1 MSKWF
6 GADWGAPACDPE
18 EHVSTP
24 VGELCC
30 YCDVVIESADQGFIF
45 PLVTQMKGDPSKPLA
60 DFTISKIVYHL
71 DCFLKT
77 VLPCPGCPNC
87 KPERYS

>member
-18 EHVSTP
+18 EHVETP
-24 VGELCC
+24 VGRECG
-30 YCDVVIESADQGFIF
+30 YCDNRIAPADQGFVF
-45 PLVTQMKGDPSKPLA
+45 PLATMRGDPSGPL
-60 DFTISKIVYHL
+60 TPVVTLIVYHL